1 LVGASVKKNGKLDN
15 LDKKIL
21 NKLQEDAT
29 ISYKELAAEIGAPE
43 STIYDRTKRLKESKI
58 IKAVVP
64 LLDSKLI
71 GLATTAFILVSI
83 DRISE
88 IRRITKDI
96 TSIDGVLEV
105 HEISGEWDIL
115 VKVKTENN
123 EKLRD
128 LEVEKI
134 GKIKGIHGLY
144 SLICVGTIKEDT
156 RIDING

>member
-1 LVGASVKKNGKLDN
+1 
-15 LDKKIL
+15 
-21 NKLQEDAT
+21 
-29 ISYKELAAEIGAPE
+29 
-43 STIYDRTKRLKESKI
+43 
-58 IKAVVP
+58 
-64 LLDSKLI
+64 
-71 GLATTAFILVSI
+71 VSI

-96 TSIDGVLEV
+96 TRIDGVLEV

-115 VKVKTENN
+115 VKVKTMNN
-123 EKLRD
+123 EKFRD

-144 SLICVGTIKEDT
+144 SLICIGTIKEDT